1 MSSEQSHDTN
11 KKLEWYC
18 PYFSHS
24 MIHFTVPQDDIS
36 KDPDCLYQELEGV
49 SFLLVHWE
57 LNVHGISQGL
67 HQEFWMSLLS
77 RMAMER
83 YFLAFCIG
91 NGPKHMKTWSDH
103 TTVISFCIPAIQQWM
118 DVFAQQKLDP
128 LKWYHL
134 RIGLPGC
141 AIHGPDGKAL
151 QTQYKDASNSVLT
164 YAGISDKHRYEHE
177 IQSVGCNLTCA
188 SKHAFSVI
196 KNYPAGKGMEAVFD
210 MTVETGEIAT
220 AVVVPSI
227 STTDY
232 SL

>member
-1 MSSEQSHDTN
+1 MEYLIDCCPSKFRRDLNELMSSEQSHDTN

-24 MIHFTVPQDDIS
+24 MIHFTVPQHDIS

-103 TTVISFCIPAIQQWM
+103 TTVISFCIHSCYSTMDGCLCTAKTGSTEMVSFENRVARLHHSWARWKGFANTIQRCIQ
-118 DVFAQQKLDP
+118 FSA
-128 LKWYHL
+128 HL
-134 RIGLPGC
+134 CR
-141 AIHGPDGKAL
+141 
-151 QTQYKDASNSVLT
+151 
-164 YAGISDKHRYEHE
+164 
-177 IQSVGCNLTCA
+177 NL
-188 SKHAFSVI
+188 
-196 KNYPAGKGMEAVFD
+196 
-210 MTVETGEIAT
+210 
-220 AVVVPSI
+220 
-227 STTDY
+227 
-232 SL
+232 